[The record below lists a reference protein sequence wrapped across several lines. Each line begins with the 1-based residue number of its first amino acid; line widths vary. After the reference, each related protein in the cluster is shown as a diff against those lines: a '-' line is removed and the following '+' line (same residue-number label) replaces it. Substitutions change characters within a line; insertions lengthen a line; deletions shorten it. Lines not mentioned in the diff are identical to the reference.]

1 MGPSPAVLLILLA
14 APAIP
19 DARALTP
26 EAINDDDSAPVT
38 QNSPRAALARVQV
51 LLDRAG
57 TSPGVIDG
65 EWGVNTGKAITA
77 FQLREGLAPTGHA
90 DRKTLRALDRA
101 AGRGSPIEQRE
112 LTAADVG
119 GPFEKVPDDVYA
131 QAELE
136 CLCYE
141 SVVEKLAE
149 RFHTSAA
156 FLARLNPGVDL
167 SRVSAGDRI
176 HVPAVRPPEPLGL
189 FSRLVGKLRPDWR
202 DEIQRLVVDKKAGY
216 LRALDGDGEIL
227 LHFPVT
233 VGASFSDS
241 PDGTYVVQAITRD
254 PSWHFKPK
262 ILASVDDDMDDAV
275 LPPGPNSPVGAVWIA
290 LSKPTFGIHGTNA
303 PETIGYA
310 SSNGCVR
317 LTNWDALFLAEQIRE
332 KIAVEFVE

>member
-1 MGPSPAVLLILLA
+1 MLLTLLA
-14 APAIP
+14 ALAGR
-19 DARALTP
+19 DAGALTP
-26 EAINDDDSAPVT
+26 EAINEDDSAPVT
-38 QNSPRAALARVQV
+38 ESSPRAALVRLQV

-57 TSPGVIDG
+57 FSPGVIDG
-65 EWGVNTGKAITA
+65 EWGVNTGKAITS
-77 FQLREGLAPTGHA
+77 FQLRERLPPTGEA
-90 DRKTLRALDRA
+90 DRKTLRALDRG
-101 AGRGSPIEQRE
+101 AGRGSVIEQRE
-112 LTAADVG
+112 LTAEDVV
-119 GPFEKVPDDVYA
+119 GPFKEVPDDVYA
-131 QAELE
+131 QAQLK

-167 SRVSAGDRI
+167 GRVSAGDRLQ
-176 HVPAVRPPEPLGL
+176 VPAVRAPEPLG
-189 FSRLVGKLRPDWR
+189 FFARLVGYRRPDPR
-202 DEIQRLVVDKKAGY
+202 GDIQRLVVHKKAGY
-216 LRALDGDGEIL
+216 LRALDGDGEVL

-233 VGASFSDS
+233 VGASFSES
-241 PDGTYVVQAITRD
+241 PDGTYVVQAIARD

-262 ILASVDDDMDDAV
+262 ILASVDDELEDAV

-303 PETIGYA
+303 PETIGYT

-332 KIAVEFVE
+332 RIPVEFVE